1 MELNGQD
8 DYFAR
13 WVQGICAVL
22 LLLLGVFLF
31 YLEFSMPSY
40 RRYRTAEIG
49 AGSGCFYLAYRCG
62 LYAVTG
68 QANVN
73 RDDPF

>member
-8 DYFAR
+8 DTFAR
-13 WVQGICAVL
+13 WVQGICALL
-22 LLLLGVFLF
+22 LLLLGSFLF
-31 YLEFSMPSY
+31 YLDFVTPSY
-40 RRYRTAEIG
+40 RRYNTAELG

-68 QANVN
+68 RANVN
-73 RDDPF
+73 RDDTF